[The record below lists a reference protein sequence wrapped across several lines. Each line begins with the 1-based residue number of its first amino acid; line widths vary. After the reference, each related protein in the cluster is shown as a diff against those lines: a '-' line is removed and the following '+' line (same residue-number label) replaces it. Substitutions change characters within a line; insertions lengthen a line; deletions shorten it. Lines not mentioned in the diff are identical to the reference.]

1 MSRQETLIRWL
12 AKGGIRDDRVPLEGL
27 AAVPAVVSIAG
38 VSLRVDTVL
47 WRDFQP
53 ISPPDGQPLI
63 AAALV
68 QAVGSMALPE
78 GLVAKR
84 IAIVHG
90 RTAWVV
96 PVVEEYRRE
105 QGESRFEVIARTG
118 PKWGPGVAVDVIL
131 QLQDAEGRTYL
142 LRAANQ
148 MIKRTD

>member
-12 AKGGIRDDRVPLEGL
+12 AKGWIRDDRVPLEGL

-84 IAIVHG
+84 IAIVHE
-90 RTAWVV
+90 RTAWVA
-96 PVVEEYRRE
+96 PVLEEHRRE